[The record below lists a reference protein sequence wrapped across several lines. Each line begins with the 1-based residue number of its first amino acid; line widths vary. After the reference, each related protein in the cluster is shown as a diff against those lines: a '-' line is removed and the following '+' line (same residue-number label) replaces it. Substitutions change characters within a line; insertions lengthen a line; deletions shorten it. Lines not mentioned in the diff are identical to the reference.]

1 MHPQCHMSTCILC
14 CKRHSKGTKPP
25 EEGACCLAPTSWFV
39 CCCVGTAN
47 QQRANGLN
55 SSRQLPATYGAAAVT
70 ASVAAAV
77 RESLLLSTPANTMLS
92 SALFEDFTREVAARI
107 IQHYWR
113 ERASRQVAADN
124 ECNHQGEHKHEPADH
139 YASEQQQHDGC
150 AEELPQLIQDNSL
163 PELLMR
169 YRAGTDTARVSQHC
183 TEAGHSLLHSM
194 NPGRHKTH
202 EDTMPMRDTD
212 MSAGKIA
219 KGKRFCPPG
228 PSQDVARASSS
239 SLDRLKARHSKQ
251 RRLMPLGTAA
261 AAQHAQ
267 HGDAKRDFET
277 RQSRAAS
284 AGVGVTAAPA
294 AKPALPSTNVQGK
307 ADGHAAQKPDEQ
319 SVASTVC
326 DNSDAALLQLLNP
339 FPLKSGAACLARA
352 AEPRFNSSCSIQQ
365 QQPASMDLA
374 CNAGPKFPD
383 TADENASPNVSP
395 SKAQA
400 QQSKQQTAG
409 AANDIPPAGRAVT
422 SHAATAAS
430 KPAAGMLAA
439 DSGSPSVSRAVSAVT
454 ERNSNRH
461 KAGWLSS
468 DKLADIFAFLD
479 DVEAQAEQE
488 AASVLSQASSQ
499 GPAAQPFPGRQSDC
513 LSHDTGRTAHADTK
527 LQQQQV
533 KQQLQMLGQG
543 KGRAQAADLPCCSPS
558 VASPDGSASQQKG
571 TAAGTGTETVLRKG
585 VEQNEAA
592 KGGNISGQFAAN
604 TAGITSTG
612 EHFLGQCCH
621 VIVARYAVISACHLP
636 LHCQWEAVVR
646 MPVLHIDIGNLTPQN
661 SDICQDICVTDRPV
675 FCASITQQD
684 RMCYVCVL

>member
-1 MHPQCHMSTCILC
+1 
-14 CKRHSKGTKPP
+14 
-25 EEGACCLAPTSWFV
+25 
-39 CCCVGTAN
+39 
-47 QQRANGLN
+47 
-55 SSRQLPATYGAAAVT
+55 
-70 ASVAAAV
+70 
-77 RESLLLSTPANTMLS
+77 MLS

-113 ERASRQVAADN
+113 QRATRQVAADN
-124 ECNHQGEHKHEPADH
+124 ECIHQVEHEHEPADH

-150 AEELPQLIQDNSL
+150 AAELPQLIQDNSL

-183 TEAGHSLLHSM
+183 TEAEYPLLHSI

-202 EDTMPMRDTD
+202 EDTMPMRDSD
-212 MSAGKIA
+212 MFAGKTA
-219 KGKRFCPPG
+219 KGKPFCPPG

-251 RRLMPLGTAA
+251 RRPVPLGTDA

-267 HGDAKRDFET
+267 HGDAKRDCET

-307 ADGHAAQKPDEQ
+307 AGSHAAKKPDEQ

-326 DNSDAALLQLLNP
+326 DESDAALLQLLNP
-339 FPLKSGAACLARA
+339 FPQKSGAACLAKA
-352 AEPRFNSSCSIQQ
+352 ADPKFNSSCSIQQ
-365 QQPASMDLA
+365 QQTASMELA
-374 CNAGPKFPD
+374 NNAGPKFQD
-383 TADENASPNVSP
+383 TADENVSPNVSP

-409 AANDIPPAGRAVT
+409 AANDIATASQAVT
-422 SHAATAAS
+422 SHAAS

-439 DSGSPSVSRAVSAVT
+439 DSGSPPVSRAMSAVS
-454 ERNSNRH
+454 ERHSKRH
-461 KAGWLSS
+461 RAGGLSS
-468 DKLADIFAFLD
+468 DKLADILAFLD

-499 GPAAQPFPGRQSDC
+499 GPAAQPFSGLQSDS

-543 KGRAQAADLPCCSPS
+543 KGRAQAADLPCCSSS
-558 VASPDGSASQQKG
+558 VASPDGSASQWKG
-571 TAAGTGTETVLRKG
+571 SAAGTGRETVLRKG

-592 KGGNISGQFAAN
+592 KGGNINAKFAAD

-612 EHFLGQCCH
+612 EHCLGQCSH
-621 VIVARYAVISACHLP
+621 AIVARYAQISACHLP
-636 LHCQWEAVVR
+636 LYCQWEAVVR
-646 MPVLHIDIGNLTPQN
+646 MPVLHIENSNLTLQT
-661 SDICQDICVTDRPV
+661 VT
-675 FCASITQQD
+675 
-684 RMCYVCVL
+684 YVKTYA